1 MYTIWISA
9 PLHCPFFHV
18 LALVS
23 TIINM
28 DLQVSFGQAG
38 LSFGM
43 KSSAEKD
50 KETNDGELGTPHSW
64 KREKAS
70 VC

>member
-1 MYTIWISA
+1 M
-9 PLHCPFFHV
+9 
-18 LALVS
+18 
-23 TIINM
+23 
-28 DLQVSFGQAG
+28 SFGHTV
-38 LSFGM
+38 LSFGI
-43 KSSAEKD
+43 KSSAEKG